1 MDDIDAFE
9 EWHSIALL
17 YSNKGGFALYYWF
30 SEEGGKQ
37 FVVPIKYFTC
47 KRYET
52 LIITYFSFVSMVSL
66 STTRSSFIWVSFV
79 LKVKTKHHNRHFLS
93 KTRLFKIKF
102 LNPVN
107 KGNFLLLFK
116 SAYLPYYWI
125 LVTLKIGKLFVQ
137 KDI

>member
-1 MDDIDAFE
+1 MILMRLKNDIQSPFCIQTKGDLLFTTDFLKKE
-9 EWHSIALL
+9 E
-17 YSNKGGFALYYWF
+17 
-30 SEEGGKQ
+30 KQ

-52 LIITYFSFVSMVSL
+52 LIITYFSFVSTVSL

-93 KTRLFKIKF
+93 KTRLFEIKF

-137 KDI
+137 KDL